1 MIRHRALTIHF
12 VICVCAALLA
22 FPVVFA
28 VSAAG
33 AAESIDEL
41 SEKGKKEGGK
51 LNLYAALSARS
62 MEMILP
68 YSRPG
73 VGPARADG
81 LRHSCLK

>member
-41 SEKGKKEGGK
+41 YEKAKKEGGK
-51 LNLYAALSARS
+51 LTLYAALSARS
-62 MEMILP
+62 MEVILP
-68 YSRPG
+68 AFTKRFP
-73 VGPARADG
+73 
-81 LRHSCLK
+81 L